1 VFEAVSSVL
10 AWLYSFTNNYA
21 AAIALFTLVLMVAVT
36 PLTLKATKGM
46 LEMQRIQPEL
56 KKIQEQFKGDRQRIN
71 EETMALFKEH
81 KVKPLGGCLPMLLQ
95 APIFIVIYQVLAGV
109 TRLCTPGL
117 IDKQV
122 CTQPQTFAPDYLNET
137 SKLFKSLFGQTE
149 MLSFGLDLSKTAASI
164 VRDDA
169 VKGVPYVILV
179 LVVAGLSYFQ
189 QWQISSRNTSTSI
202 NRQQQILMRVIP
214 GAVAVFQLVIP
225 AGLIF
230 YFLMQSVYRI
240 LQNFYITRKF
250 YGPGSPAA
258 SAGAT
263 DARPSSAD
271 GKSAGAEAAKG
282 GASSKP
288 KPSAGSPGRAKPA
301 PTKATSEKSS
311 PAKPAPRAV
320 GGTTAKSGQARP
332 APRPRPAP
340 PAKQKPRKQ
349 P

>member
-1 VFEAVSSVL
+1 MFEAVSSVL
-10 AWLYSFTNNYA
+10 AWFYSFTNNYA
-21 AAIALFTLVLMVAVT
+21 AAIALFTLVLMVLVT

-71 EETMALFKEH
+71 EETMALFKDH

-109 TRLCTPGL
+109 TRPCTPGL
-117 IDKQV
+117 IEKQV

-250 YGPGSPAA
+250 YGPGSPG
-258 SAGAT
+258 AGAT
-263 DARPSSAD
+263 EARSSAAD
-271 GKSAGAEAAKG
+271 GKGAGAEAAKG
-282 GASSKP
+282 GAASKP

-301 PTKATSEKSS
+301 QTKVNTEKSGT
-311 PAKPAPRAV
+311 AKPAPRAV
-320 GGTTAKSGQARP
+320 GGPTTTSGQARP

>member
-1 VFEAVSSVL
+1 MFEAVSSVL
-10 AWLYSFTNNYA
+10 AWFYSFTNNYA
-21 AAIALFTLVLMVAVT
+21 AAIALFTLVLMVLVT

-117 IDKQV
+117 IQNGI

-169 VKGVPYVILV
+169 VKGVPYVVLV

-250 YGPGSPAA
+250 YGPGSPGATIAQARA
-258 SAGAT
+258 SAPEGKGAGT
-263 DARPSSAD
+263 ESTKGSA
-271 GKSAGAEAAKG
+271 A
-282 GASSKP
+282 SKP
-288 KPSAGSPGRAKPA
+288 KPSSVAPGRTKPA
-301 PTKATSEKSS
+301 QSKTTTEKSG

-320 GGTTAKSGQARP
+320 GGASAKSGQARP
-332 APRPRPAP
+332 APRPRPTP
-340 PAKQKPRKQ
+340 PTKQKPRKQ